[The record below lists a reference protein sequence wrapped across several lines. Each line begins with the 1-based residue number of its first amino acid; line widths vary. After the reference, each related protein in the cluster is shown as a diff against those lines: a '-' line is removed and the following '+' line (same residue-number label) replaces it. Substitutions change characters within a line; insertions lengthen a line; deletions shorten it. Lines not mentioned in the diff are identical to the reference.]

1 MPTFPFRALA
11 ATTGT
16 APDPPFLPPLGA
28 LVEEAGVEPAF
39 GHRYQAPRANIAIA
53 GSHNHRLRD
62 GCRFGG
68 VGDGT
73 SVPRSSIAG
82 TVSFSMSS
90 LRECCRAR
98 PRYFPNYL
106 NTYGAS

>member
-16 APDPPFLPPLGA
+16 APDPPFLPPLGE
-28 LVEEAGVEPAF
+28 LVEEAGAEPAF
-39 GHRYQAPRANIAIA
+39 GHRYLAPTDNLASA

-73 SVPRSSIAG
+73 NVPCSSIAG
-82 TVSFSMSS
+82 TVSFRMS
-90 LRECCRAR
+90 
-98 PRYFPNYL
+98 PRSEERRVGKESRY
-106 NTYGAS
+106 